1 MYSLTT
7 AAYKF
12 SKHQSPRKRAVI
24 GDMKVKFS
32 KMNVSDLIDFKPDSI
47 DCDVEDGLL
56 KEIRLIS
63 GDRLVKIK
71 CDYSQLIISEK
82 SPPAYK
88 EIHTI
93 TALDEYG
100 SSIAREFVSRDEAEE
115 FARNTNYTNIKIETR
130 MEKVNE

>member
-7 AAYKF
+7 AVYKL
-12 SKHQSPRKRAVI
+12 SKNQSPRKRAVI
-24 GDMKVKFS
+24 GDKKMKFS
-32 KMNVSDLIDFKPDSI
+32 KMNLSDLIDFKPDSI

-71 CDYSQLIISEK
+71 CDYSQLIVSEK
-82 SPPAYK
+82 SPPSYK

-100 SSIAREFVSRDEAEE
+100 SSIFREFVSKDEAEE

-130 MEKVNE
+130 MEKVD

>member
-1 MYSLTT
+1 
-7 AAYKF
+7 
-12 SKHQSPRKRAVI
+12 
-24 GDMKVKFS
+24 MKVKFS
-32 KMNVSDLIDFKPDSI
+32 KMKVSNLIGFKPDSI

-63 GDRLVKIK
+63 GDRLVKIR
-71 CDYSQLIISEK
+71 CDYAQLIISEK

-88 EIHTI
+88 EIHTM

-100 SSIAREFVSRDEAEE
+100 SSINREFRSKDESEE

-130 MEKVNE
+130 MEEVIE